1 MPSTDTRVGVL
12 KQTRTFVRWLAKR
25 GYLKTENLLDGI
37 GVGKRK
43 RGKPQLAGEDES
55 KKFVAKA
62 LELAGQG
69 DTGAIAAAMALLM
82 GMRASEIADRTV
94 RELDA
99 GGSVLI
105 ISHAKTDA
113 RIRRLRVP
121 AVLQP
126 YLLALAKE
134 KAGTEKLFGPGVNRH
149 WVLRAVAKT
158 CKAAGVSAVTPH
170 GLRGTHAT
178 LAVGAGVSGLAV
190 AASLGHESLEGVT
203 ARHYASPDAV
213 SGARI
218 DRVADALN

>member
-1 MPSTDTRVGVL
+1 
-12 KQTRTFVRWLAKR
+12 
-25 GYLKTENLLDGI
+25 
-37 GVGKRK
+37 
-43 RGKPQLAGEDES
+43 
-55 KKFVAKA
+55 
-62 LELAGQG
+62 
-69 DTGAIAAAMALLM
+69 M

-113 RIRRLRVP
+113 GIRRLRVP

-126 YLLALAKE
+126 HLLALAKD
-134 KAGTEKLFGPGVNRH
+134 KTGTEKLFGPGTNRH

-190 AASLGHESLEGVT
+190 AASLGHESFEGVT